1 MKVPVFLVVTLGE
14 IRGRVTQSQTCHTSA
29 LAQWSITVDGW
40 LVPPVGEQY
49 TQDRVTR
56 MEEWGGKKGGRL
68 SLRFTCRCLAW
79 KRHLNHGLVSTNA
92 NSKPISRFFY
102 ICTGLVRYSTRFHH
116 LISPSYKVWRTM
128 IRRNGIEKYFWAFLH
143 QQYTEHIEFLQCL
156 TFSVWLNQPG
166 LLNHTSST

>member
-128 IRRNGIEKYFWAFLH
+128 IRRNREVLLSFSTPAVYRAHWVPTVFDVLRL
-143 QQYTEHIEFLQCL
+143 TE
-156 TFSVWLNQPG
+156 PAR
-166 LLNHTSST
+166 SS